1 MAEYYINNT
10 PISQFGI
17 IPTKSN
23 GNISISG
30 CFNLPKRKGT
40 TYYDWVTDNS
50 VEPYVESE
58 DMDFDSRDIS
68 ITGNIVSDSDSS
80 LPLINDFMNELP
92 ELFTLSCKWGSW
104 SVKCKSTTIETFTK
118 SACKITIKFIEP
130 LVNLSGTLPSP
141 TENGEIDGYKWTS
154 FGLYLKEISNYQGI
168 GAPKSL
174 STTQNPSYSLYS
186 KGGQEKTEI
195 TVSGM
200 IIAENTE
207 QFKERIKSLYALF
220 GKAGIRTINYRE
232 REIKCFCTNGFSV
245 QNVFSIGKVYA
256 DFSCKLI
263 VISNERI

>member
-23 GNISISG
+23 GNIAISG

-92 ELFTLSCKWGSW
+92 GYLRCH
-104 SVKCKSTTIETFTK
+104 
-118 SACKITIKFIEP
+118 A
-130 LVNLSGTLPSP
+130 
-141 TENGEIDGYKWTS
+141 NGE
-154 FGLYLKEISNYQGI
+154 
-168 GAPKSL
+168 
-174 STTQNPSYSLYS
+174 
-186 KGGQEKTEI
+186 
-195 TVSGM
+195 
-200 IIAENTE
+200 
-207 QFKERIKSLYALF
+207 
-220 GKAGIRTINYRE
+220 AG
-232 REIKCFCTNGFSV
+232 V
-245 QNVFSIGKVYA
+245 
-256 DFSCKLI
+256 
-263 VISNERI
+263 

>member
-23 GNISISG
+23 GNIAISG

-104 SVKCKSTTIETFTK
+104 SVKCKSTTIETFTNRLAK
-118 SACKITIKFIEP
+118 
-130 LVNLSGTLPSP
+130 
-141 TENGEIDGYKWTS
+141 
-154 FGLYLKEISNYQGI
+154 
-168 GAPKSL
+168 
-174 STTQNPSYSLYS
+174 
-186 KGGQEKTEI
+186 
-195 TVSGM
+195 
-200 IIAENTE
+200 
-207 QFKERIKSLYALF
+207 
-220 GKAGIRTINYRE
+220 
-232 REIKCFCTNGFSV
+232 
-245 QNVFSIGKVYA
+245 
-256 DFSCKLI
+256 
-263 VISNERI
+263 